1 MGSSVF
7 SDALTP
13 DQALEGHAQRPEGA
27 AEVAQTAFLDLVQDA
42 FMVATIAVESHR
54 ALDVFSRLSNAT
66 PDTFET
72 LKKDAR
78 LHYLTGYRS
87 D

>member
-1 MGSSVF
+1 MLNVLRVLQKLPRRHSWIWFRMRSW
-7 SDALTP
+7 S
-13 DQALEGHAQRPEGA
+13 QR
-27 AEVAQTAFLDLVQDA
+27 
-42 FMVATIAVESHR
+42 AVESHR